1 MKPYL
6 KIIFSCFV
14 IIPLFIYPAH
24 AAQFGGAFGNIGE
37 VAAGGV
43 GTGAPPRN
51 LLYFTIV
58 GSVSIADCA
67 SSTSPHFVINLDE
80 GGNTMASLLLSSK
93 IAEKKIHVVGR
104 GTCTYISGH
113 EDVSLIYM
121 D

>member
-1 MKPYL
+1 MKRYL
-6 KIIFSCFV
+6 KIIFACVFV
-14 IIPLFIYPAH
+14 IPLFVSSAH
-24 AAQFGGAFGNIGE
+24 SAQFGGAFGNVGE

-51 LLYFTIV
+51 LLYFTVV
-58 GSVSIADCA
+58 GSVSTADCA

-80 GGNTMASLLLSSK
+80 GGSTMASLLLSSK
-93 IAEKKIHVVGR
+93 VSEKKIHVVGR

-113 EDVSLIYM
+113 EDVSLVYI